1 MKSQEHEQEHE
12 QNCGKLLLTSK
23 EAAKYLGISEGYLR
37 VCRSTG
43 KMGGVTPPPY
53 VLIGRAGVR
62 YDIRALRAW
71 ADSLPTYHSVN
82 EYPEEVSI

>member
-1 MKSQEHEQEHE
+1 MKMEKENEQK
-12 QNCGKLLLTSK
+12 NCEMGKLLLTSK

>member
-1 MKSQEHEQEHE
+1 MKSQEHEQ
-12 QNCGKLLLTSK
+12 NCEKLLLTSK
-23 EAAKYLGISEGYLR
+23 EAAAYLGISEGYLR

-43 KMGGVTPPPY
+43 KMGHVTPPPY

-71 ADSLPTYHSVN
+71 AASLPTYRSVN

>member
-1 MKSQEHEQEHE
+1 MKSQENEQKKSGME
-12 QNCGKLLLTSK
+12 KLFLTSK
-23 EAAKYLGISEGYLR
+23 EAASYLGISEGYLR

-71 ADSLPTYHSVN
+71 ADSLPTYTSVN
-82 EYPEEVSI
+82 QYPEEVSI

>member
-1 MKSQEHEQEHE
+1 MKMEKENE
-12 QNCGKLLLTSK
+12 QNCGMEKLFLTSK

-43 KMGGVTPPPY
+43 KMGHVTPPPY

-62 YDIRALRAW
+62 YDVRALRAW
-71 ADSLPTYHSVN
+71 AAELPTYHSVN

>member
-1 MKSQEHEQEHE
+1 MKMEKENEQK
-12 QNCGKLLLTSK
+12 NCGMEKLLLTSK
-23 EAAKYLGISEGYLR
+23 EAAAYLGISEGYLR

-43 KMGGVTPPPY
+43 KMGHVTPPPY
-53 VLIGRAGVR
+53 VLIGRAGIR

-71 ADSLPTYHSVN
+71 AASLPTYRSVN

>member
-1 MKSQEHEQEHE
+1 MKMEKENEQK
-12 QNCGKLLLTSK
+12 NCGMEKLLLTSK
-23 EAAKYLGISEGYLR
+23 EAAAYLGISEGYLR

-43 KMGGVTPPPY
+43 KMGHVTPPPY

-62 YDIRALRAW
+62 YDIRALKAW
-71 ADSLPTYHSVN
+71 AASLPTYHSVN